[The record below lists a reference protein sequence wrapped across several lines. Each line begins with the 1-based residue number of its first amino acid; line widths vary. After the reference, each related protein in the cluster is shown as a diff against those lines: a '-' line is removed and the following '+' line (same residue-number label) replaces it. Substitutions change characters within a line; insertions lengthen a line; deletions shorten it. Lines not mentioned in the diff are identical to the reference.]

1 MTTKIKKHAPIVYQ
15 LYDFLKENHMGEEN
29 AISARNLSKL
39 FGVSER
45 ALRDLISEIRESS
58 VLQLVIGSN
67 NKGYFVCRENEF
79 SAMNNRLKAAAFS
92 ILKVAYANEK
102 KAAKDG
108 QMRVR
113 FGKYAKDTF
122 EAFAKDEKVKS
133 EK

>member
-1 MTTKIKKHAPIVYQ
+1 MTTKIKKHSPVVYAV
-15 LYDFLKENHMGEEN
+15 YEYMKGCVGEEN
-29 AISARNLSKL
+29 AISAKDLSKR

-45 ALRDLISEIRESS
+45 NLREIISEIRESS

-67 NKGYFVCRENEF
+67 NKGYFVCRESEF

-108 QMRVR
+108 QMRIR
-113 FGKYAKDTF
+113 FSRYMKDSY

>member
-1 MTTKIKKHAPIVYQ
+1 MMMKIKKHTPVVYQ
-15 LYDFLKENHMGEEN
+15 LYDFLKEYHMGEEN
-29 AISARNLSKL
+29 AISARNLSEL

-45 ALRDLISEIRESS
+45 ALREIRESS

-67 NKGYFVCRENEF
+67 NKGYFVCRESEF
-79 SAMNNRLKAAAFS
+79 SAMNNRLKSAAFS
-92 ILKVAYANEK
+92 LLKVAYANEK

-108 QMRVR
+108 QMRIR
-113 FGKYAKDTF
+113 FSRYMKDSY